1 VNTEEWRDELR
12 RLNYLP
18 GQRGVK
24 WQFYKSFLDK
34 ERGLIGQRASVTRSR
49 PANRVVRF
57 MSVRERIEMHEG
69 RPLDDK
75 AQILR
80 CGQRRYYVIEP
91 DRHHDARARVY

>member
-1 VNTEEWRDELR
+1 MNTTEWRDELR
-12 RLNYLP
+12 RLQYLP
-18 GQRGVK
+18 GQRGVM
-24 WQFYKSFLDK
+24 WAYYKSFLDK

-69 RPLDDK
+69 RALDDK

-80 CGQRRYYVIEP
+80 CGRRSYYVIEP
-91 DRHHDARARVY
+91 DRQHDARVRVY